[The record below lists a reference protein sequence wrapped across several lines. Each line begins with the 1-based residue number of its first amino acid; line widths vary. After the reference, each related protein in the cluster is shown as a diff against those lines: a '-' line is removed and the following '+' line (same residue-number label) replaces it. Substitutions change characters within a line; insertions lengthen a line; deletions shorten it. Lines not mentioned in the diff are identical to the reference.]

1 MGISD
6 EQPSAKPLENL
17 VAVSRKEYYFGPKI
31 QVPLRA
37 MLAEPNLGN
46 AKK

>member
-17 VAVSRKEYYFGPKI
+17 VVVSRKAYYFGPKI

-37 MLAEPNLGN
+37 AQAEPKLGN
-46 AKK
+46 ARK